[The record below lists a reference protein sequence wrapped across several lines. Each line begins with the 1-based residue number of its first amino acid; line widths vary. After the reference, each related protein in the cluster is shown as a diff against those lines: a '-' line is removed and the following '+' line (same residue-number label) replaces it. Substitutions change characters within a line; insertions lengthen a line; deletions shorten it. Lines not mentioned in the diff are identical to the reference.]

1 MRILDRYLS
10 SEFLKVFTFS
20 LIVFLSLYV
29 IVDLFD
35 RLARFLDAPAWV
47 VVQYYCN
54 RLPWIAFQVIPVS
67 VLLAALLSLGNLARH
82 NELLAMKMGQLSSL
96 RIVTPLLILSLLAS
110 LAALVMGESIVPRMN
125 ERALNLYR
133 VKVKKVA
140 AFQRTKENDIW
151 YRAKG
156 NRFLHI
162 SLMEVASGTVRGF
175 TLFEL
180 SPDFQLIRRVDAKE
194 ARWHEGRW
202 WLKDGEVS
210 LTRPDGTYQVDVF
223 TSLALELEERP
234 ADLAQVVR
242 ESEEMSS
249 AELREYIE
257 RLVKS
262 GVNSI
267 RYKVDLAVKG
277 STAFVSLVMAI
288 IGIAFALRTG
298 KGGVMAWAGA
308 CVLVGS
314 LWAGA
319 ACCTPSSQPG
329 FPMPSL
335 PPPVSAPCSRSRAK
349 NAHGSLFTVDGLRP
363 IRSPF
368 CEPSTVNCERRYVP
382 RLQESR

>member
-10 SEFLKVFTFS
+10 LEFLKVFTFS

-202 WLKDGEVS
+202 WLKEGEVS
-210 LTRPDGTYQVDVF
+210 LTRPDGTYRVDSF
-223 TSLALELEERP
+223 TTLALELEEGP

-267 RYKVDLAVKG
+267 RYKVDLAAKG

-308 CVLVGS
+308 CVLVGVCYWILLSVSIS
-314 LWAGA
+314 LGRGGVLHPLIAAWLPNALFTAAG
-319 ACCTPSSQPG
+319 
-329 FPMPSL
+329 L
-335 PPPVSAPCSRSRAK
+335 
-349 NAHGSLFTVDGLRP
+349 GSLLTLKG
-363 IRSPF
+363 
-368 CEPSTVNCERRYVP
+368 
-382 RLQESR
+382 

>member
-10 SEFLKVFTFS
+10 LEFLKVFGFS

-35 RLARFLDAPAWV
+35 RLARYLDAPGWV
-47 VVQYYCN
+47 IVQYYFY
-54 RLPWIAFQVIPVS
+54 RLPLIAFQVMPVA
-67 VLLAALLSLGNLARH
+67 VLLAALFSIGNLARH
-82 NELLAMKMGQLSSL
+82 NELLAMKMGRLSSV

-110 LAALVMGESIVPRMN
+110 LVALTMGESIVPHMN

-133 VKVKKVA
+133 VSVKKVA
-140 AFQRTKENDIW
+140 AFQRTKDNDIW

-194 ARWHEGRW
+194 ARWQQGRW
-202 WLKDGEVS
+202 RLTDGEVS
-210 LTRPDGTYQVDVF
+210 LTRPDGTYQVDPF
-223 TSLALELEERP
+223 TSLALELEEKP

-262 GVNSI
+262 GVSSI
-267 RYKVDLAVKG
+267 PYKVDLAAKG
-277 STAFVSLVMAI
+277 STAFISLVMAI

-298 KGGVMAWAGA
+298 KGGVTAWAGA
-308 CVLVGS
+308 CVLVGICYWILLSVS
-314 LWAGA
+314 LSLGRGGVLHPLIAAWLPNALFTAAG
-319 ACCTPSSQPG
+319 
-329 FPMPSL
+329 L
-335 PPPVSAPCSRSRAK
+335 
-349 NAHGSLFTVDGLRP
+349 GSLLTLKG
-363 IRSPF
+363 
-368 CEPSTVNCERRYVP
+368 
-382 RLQESR
+382 